1 MKTAKK
7 VGIVCWSVIV
17 LLLIGVLIFGII
29 LGPKIFGGL
38 SMSFDDVTINEE
50 NAKIVNAYSVPVK
63 DFEEINIDWRAGYVK
78 ISEYDGKEIQLI
90 ERTQKELGDDK
101 AMKYQVSNGV
111 LNIESTKSYG
121 WNFFSFGE
129 IQKILEINLPKGSVK
144 EIARIFVNT
153 ASADVCLND
162 MNLNEFSAFTASGDI
177 SVENSDFNNIVAEAS
192 SGDICLD
199 SINAKDKCTVS
210 STSGDLD
217 VDGCNANNIKLNS
230 TSGEVNIKNSVC
242 KTFYAESVSGDV
254 NSYCKSDDATLNS
267 TSGDIMILGEIL
279 DITANSVSGEIMIE
293 SDKLPQALK
302 AESTSGDIYLNIP
315 ENKAGFTADFST
327 VSGDFKSSL
336 PLSDNGQQKVYGNGE
351 YKYSFETVSGNVLIG
366 DFSD

>member
-1 MKTAKK
+1 MKIAKK
-7 VGIVCWSVIV
+7 VGIVCWSVIA
-17 LLLIGVLIFGII
+17 LLLIGVLMFGII
-29 LGPKIFGGL
+29 LGPQIFGGL
-38 SMSFDDVTINEE
+38 SMSFNNVAINEE
-50 NAKIVNAYSVPVK
+50 NAKIVNTYSVPVK

-90 ERTQKELGDDK
+90 ERTQKELSDDK

-121 WNFFSFGE
+121 WSFFSFGE

-144 EIARIFVNT
+144 EITRILVHT
-153 ASADVCLND
+153 ASADVYLND

-177 SVENSDFNNIVAEAS
+177 SAKNSDFNNLVAETT
-192 SGDICLD
+192 SGDIGLD
-199 SINAKDKCTVS
+199 NINAKDKCTAN
-210 STSGDLD
+210 STSGDLE
-217 VDGCNANNIKLNS
+217 VDGCNSNSIKLNS
-230 TSGEVNIKNSVC
+230 TSGEVDIKNSVC

-254 NSYCKSDDATLNS
+254 NSYCSSDDATLKS
-267 TSGDIMILGEIL
+267 VSGNIMISGEIL
-279 DITANSVSGEIMIE
+279 GVNANSVSGEIRIE
-293 SDKLPQALK
+293 SDKLPQTLK

-336 PLSDNGQQKVYGNGE
+336 PLSDNGQQKIYGNGE
-351 YKYSFETVSGNVLIG
+351 YKYSFETVSGDVLIG
-366 DFSD
+366 AFSN